1 MIKVPL
7 PILNTMPLL
16 QGPHLATS
24 REARHDFISYKS
36 NFQYLP
42 PLPEWIASVVPTEK
56 MPLIFSPGSLRRFE
70 IVEREGDPRVGTV
83 VFLRYIHASD
93 RDKDYHVVVNTGLY
107 QFEVLKELRR
117 QYNAGVR
124 ALFEEGTFEDRVLTA
139 DERAFTQK
147 IFPYLPSLPTRDQL
161 HFVYKQ
167 NVTWIFSGLFPDV
180 HNHRVMNRTE
190 HEKDNLVY
198 RQYSEAIR
206 RFGKAKANL
215 QFAEYMITQRD
226 GRTVRELKNYLDEHP
241 GETVVVAFG
250 SGHRLAEAFEL
261 MDFKARLVS
270 VWWDHPELKHR
281 ETMPASLQRL
291 LKQRV

>member
-1 MIKVPL
+1 MSSAVP
-7 PILNTMPLL
+7 
-16 QGPHLATS
+16 A
-24 REARHDFISYKS
+24 
-36 NFQYLP
+36 
-42 PLPEWIASVVPTEK
+42 EK
-56 MPLIFSPGSLRRFE
+56 LPLIFSPGSLRRFE

-93 RDKDYHVVVNTGLY
+93 RDKDSHVVVNTGLY

-124 ALFEEGTFEDRVLTA
+124 ALFEEGNSEDKVLTA

-147 IFPYLPSLPTRDQL
+147 IFPHIPSLPTRDQL
-161 HFVYKQ
+161 QFLYKQ
-167 NVTWIFSGLFPDV
+167 PVTWIFSGLFPDT
-180 HNHRVMNRTE
+180 HNHRVMNQVERKE
-190 HEKDNLVY
+190 DDVVY

-206 RFGKAKANL
+206 RVGQAKANL
-215 QFAEYMITQRD
+215 KFAEYMITRRD
-226 GRTVRELKNYLDEHP
+226 GRTVRELKNYLDDHP

-281 ETMPASLQRL
+281 ETMPGSLQRL